1 MRWGDDADGE
11 PGKDTSWIN
20 VRPGVAVE
28 IEYSSTEY
36 EMARPEEE
44 VDAKLT
50 GRVRVTREK
59 IFDADFLIDS
69 LTGEE
74 KD

>member
-1 MRWGDDADGE
+1 
-11 PGKDTSWIN
+11 
-20 VRPGVAVE
+20 VAIE

-36 EMARPEEE
+36 EMARPEDE
-44 VDAKLT
+44 VDGKLT
-50 GRVRVTREK
+50 GRIRITREK